1 MKNILYNILLI
12 LGVCPGIMLAGGFQI
27 NEHGARAMGLGGA
40 FTAIANDAS
49 AIYWNNAGMTQ
60 LSGTNFMLGT
70 ALIAPNSEFRGVTPA
85 VNKSYMKSQVF
96 FPSHL
101 FITHAINNSF
111 SLGIGLTTPFGLGT
125 EWNAGWVGRYLALE
139 TKLTTFWVPVTAA
152 YKVLDNLS
160 IGASFVYSFADV
172 LITQNSSQA
181 PFEGD
186 AYVELEGD
194 DSFAYGYTFGIMYKP
209 IEVLSIGASFRSEVN
224 YDFEGTATTTGAEQ
238 LQEIG
243 AFPNGDIKAELTTP
257 MNIVG
262 GIAVQVIPQLLL
274 TADFQWVG
282 WSSYDTL
289 AVDFVDEAS
298 EDVASPRLYKD
309 TYIIRF
315 GAQYDISDQFS
326 LLGGIYYDQMPVE
339 PAYVNPSL
347 PDTDR
352 LGLSIGAE
360 ARFNEQFAISGSY
373 LFIRGSQLTVTD
385 SQEIYTTGNSP
396 FNGTYNSSANL
407 LSLSL
412 NYYLQ

>member
-1 MKNILYNILLI
+1 MI
-12 LGVCPGIMLAGGFQI
+12 LGICPGIIMAGGFQI

-70 ALIAPNSEFRGVTPA
+70 ALIAPNAEFRGVTPA
-85 VNKSYMKSQVF
+85 IDKNYMKSDIF

-101 FITHAINNSF
+101 FITHSINNSF
-111 SLGIGLTTPFGLGT
+111 AVGIGLTTPFGLGT
-125 EWNAGWVGRYLALE
+125 EWSAGWVGRYLALK
-139 TKLTTFWVPVTAA
+139 TKLTTFWVPITAA
-152 YKVLDNLS
+152 YKITDELS

-172 LITQNSSQA
+172 TITQNSSQA
-181 PFEGD
+181 PFAGD

-194 DSFAYGYTFGIMYKP
+194 DSFAYGYTFGILYKP
-209 IEVLSIGASFRSEVN
+209 LEELSIGASFRSEVK
-224 YDFEGTATTTGAEQ
+224 YDFKGTATTTGAPQ
-238 LQEIG
+238 LGEIG
-243 AFPNGDIKAELTTP
+243 AFPNGDITAELTTP

-262 GIAVQVIPQLLL
+262 GIAVQVIPQLMLS
-274 TADFQWVG
+274 ADFQWIG

-289 AVDFVDEAS
+289 AVDFADESA

-309 TYIIRF
+309 TYIIRL
-315 GAQYDISDQFS
+315 GAQYNISEEFAI
-326 LLGGIYYDQMPVE
+326 LGGIYYDQMPVE
-339 PAYVNPSL
+339 PQYVNPSL

-360 ARFNEQFAISGSY
+360 AKFNKNFSLSGSY

-385 SQEIYTTGNSP
+385 SQEIYTTGNSA

>member
-1 MKNILYNILLI
+1 MI
-12 LGVCPGIMLAGGFQI
+12 LGLCPGIIMAGGFQI

-70 ALIAPNSEFRGVTPA
+70 ALIAPSSEFRGVTPA
-85 VNKSYMKSQVF
+85 VNKNYMQSDIF
-96 FPSHL
+96 FPSHF
-101 FITHAINNSF
+101 FITHSINESF
-111 SLGIGLTTPFGLGT
+111 ALGIGITTPFGLGT
-125 EWNAGWVGRYLALE
+125 EWRAGWVGRYLALK

-152 YKVLDNLS
+152 YQLLDNLS

-172 LITQNSSQA
+172 SITQNSSQA

-186 AYVELEGD
+186 AYVDLEGSD
-194 DSFAYGYTFGIMYKP
+194 HSAFGYTVGIMYKP
-209 IEVLSIGASFRSEVN
+209 IEILSIGASFRSEIS

-238 LQEIG
+238 LMEIG
-243 AFPNGDIKAELTTP
+243 ALPNGDITAELTTP

-262 GIAVQVIPQLLL
+262 GIAIQVIPELLL
-274 TADFQWVG
+274 SADFQWIG

-289 AVDFVDEAS
+289 AIDFVDESA

-315 GAQYDISDQFS
+315 GAQYNISKS
-326 LLGGIYYDQMPVE
+326 VALLGGIYYDQMPVE

-360 ARFNEQFAISGSY
+360 AKITEQFGISGSY
-373 LFIRGSQLTVTD
+373 LFIRGSQLEVTD
-385 SQEIYTTGNSP
+385 SQEIYTTGNSA

>member
-1 MKNILYNILLI
+1 MKKYLYIVLLI
-12 LGVCPGIMLAGGFQI
+12 LGICPGIMMAGGFQI
-27 NEHGARAMGLGGA
+27 NEHGAKAMGLGGA

-49 AIYWNNAGMTQ
+49 SIYWNNAGMTQ

-70 ALIAPNSEFRGVTPA
+70 ALIAPSSEFRGVSPA
-85 VNKSYMKSQVF
+85 IDKNYMKSDIF
-96 FPSHL
+96 FPSHF
-101 FITHAINNSF
+101 FITHSINNSF
-111 SLGIGLTTPFGLGT
+111 SLGIGITTPFGLGT
-125 EWNAGWVGRYLALE
+125 EWSAGWVGRYLALE

-152 YKVLDNLS
+152 YQVADNLS

-186 AYVELEGD
+186 AYVELEGND
-194 DSFAYGYTFGIMYKP
+194 HSAFGYTFGIMYKP
-209 IEVLSIGASFRSEVN
+209 IDVLSIGASFRSEIS

-238 LQEIG
+238 LIEIG
-243 AFPNGDIKAELTTP
+243 ALPNGDITAELTTP

-274 TADFQWVG
+274 SADFQWIG

-289 AVDFVDEAS
+289 AVDFVDESAD
-298 EDVASPRLYKD
+298 DVASPRLYKD

-315 GAQYDISDQFS
+315 GAQYKISDEFA
-326 LLGGIYYDQMPVE
+326 LLGGVYYDQMPVE
-339 PAYVNPSL
+339 PEYVNPSL

-360 ARFNEQFAISGSY
+360 AKISKQFGISGSY

-385 SQEIYTTGNSP
+385 SQETYTTGNSP

-412 NYYLQ
+412 NYHLQ